1 MKKITRKSVLV
12 MCFFC
17 ASLLSLNAQEK
28 SKKVSNDLTR
38 LLDVSSSY
46 KNYKVIE
53 KGAISNFQS
62 TLNNYIRQEQ
72 NTQASLRKELKVN
85 EDKILGLQNQM
96 NELKKSNEVLLNEKA
111 SISFLGFLIDKKNY
125 SIVMWTLFIGTLLV
139 SLVLLFKFKAANK
152 ITNNSKSLLKDL
164 EKEYDSYRRVCI
176 EREQNLRRQLFEEAK
191 KNKELMNAS

>member
-96 NELKKSNEVLLNEKA
+96 DELKKSNEVLLNEKA

>member
-1 MKKITRKSVLV
+1 
-12 MCFFC
+12 MCLFC

>member
-12 MCFFC
+12 MCLFC

-62 TLNNYIRQEQ
+62 TLNNYIQQEQ

>member
-12 MCFFC
+12 MCLFC